1 MAEPIKI
8 TVQGVLEDLKNGYT
22 RTISDKY
29 YKGDEKSIQEKYGLN
44 KSQVTELF
52 KHEKLKGKKVKAVKV
67 PAFIL
72 IDEDEVSDTPST
84 ELDNFPVKVEGSLDP
99 TDITDTTD
107 GEDNEVVPAS
117 DPEWMA

>member
-52 KHEKLKGKKVKAVKV
+52 KHEKLKGKKVKAVKI

-84 ELDNFPVKVEGSLDP
+84 EVEGSLDP

-107 GEDNEVVPAS
+107 GEDNETVPAS
-117 DPEWMA
+117 DPEWMSE

>member
-1 MAEPIKI
+1 MSE
-8 TVQGVLEDLKNGYT
+8 T
-22 RTISDKY
+22 R
-29 YKGDEKSIQEKYGLN
+29 GRRKSGGGRSARQASRAN
-44 KSQVTELF
+44 DT
-52 KHEKLKGKKVKAVKV
+52 VKV

-84 ELDNFPVKVEGSLDP
+84 EVEGSLDP

-117 DPEWMA
+117 DPERMA